1 LDQGCSWIAFGVKI
15 RQLTTWHAANNTPE
29 WRMDF
34 LTLEIDVE
42 HANRLVE
49 EGDGQLVDVRLAE
62 ELEFFNEIP
71 EALHFPFGV
80 IQKLAGHDVD
90 EAYAAEV
97 TDFTVQEIGDL
108 YADMLRSA
116 WGNKTLLVVCRSG
129 NRSIAAT
136 KLLRSLGY
144 PMAYSV
150 SGGVLAWEEK
160 GYKITHK

>member
-1 LDQGCSWIAFGVKI
+1 
-15 RQLTTWHAANNTPE
+15 
-29 WRMDF
+29 MDF

-42 HANRLVE
+42 HANALVE
-49 EGDGQLVDVRLAE
+49 QGDGQLVDVRLGE
-62 ELEFFNEIP
+62 ELECLCEIP
-71 EALHFPFGV
+71 DALHFPFGV

-97 TDFTVQEIGDL
+97 TDFTVQELGDL

-129 NRSIAAT
+129 NRSAAAT
-136 KLLRSLGY
+136 RLLRRLGY

-150 SGGVLAWEEK
+150 AGGVLAWEEK
-160 GYKITHK
+160 GYRIIQK

>member
-1 LDQGCSWIAFGVKI
+1 M
-15 RQLTTWHAANNTPE
+15 TTH
-29 WRMDF
+29 RKMDF

-42 HANRLVE
+42 QANRLVE
-49 EGDGQLVDVRLAE
+49 EGDGQLVDIRLAE

-71 EALHFPFGV
+71 EALHFPLGV
-80 IQKLAGHDVD
+80 IQKLAGHHVD
-90 EAYAAEV
+90 AAYAAEV
-97 TDFTVQEIGDL
+97 TEFTVREVGDL
-108 YADMLRSA
+108 YAEMLRAA

-129 NRSIAAT
+129 SRSIAAT

-160 GYKITHK
+160 GYKITQKQG

>member
-1 LDQGCSWIAFGVKI
+1 
-15 RQLTTWHAANNTPE
+15 
-29 WRMDF
+29 MDF
-34 LTLEIDVE
+34 LTLEIDAD

-62 ELEFFNEIP
+62 ELEFLNEIP

-97 TDFTVQEIGDL
+97 TDFTVQEIGEL

-150 SGGVLAWEEK
+150 SGGMLAWEEK
-160 GYKITHK
+160 GYKTTQKCG

>member
-1 LDQGCSWIAFGVKI
+1 
-15 RQLTTWHAANNTPE
+15 
-29 WRMDF
+29 
-34 LTLEIDVE
+34 
-42 HANRLVE
+42 
-49 EGDGQLVDVRLAE
+49 
-62 ELEFFNEIP
+62 
-71 EALHFPFGV
+71 
-80 IQKLAGHDVD
+80 
-90 EAYAAEV
+90 
-97 TDFTVQEIGDL
+97 VQEIGDL